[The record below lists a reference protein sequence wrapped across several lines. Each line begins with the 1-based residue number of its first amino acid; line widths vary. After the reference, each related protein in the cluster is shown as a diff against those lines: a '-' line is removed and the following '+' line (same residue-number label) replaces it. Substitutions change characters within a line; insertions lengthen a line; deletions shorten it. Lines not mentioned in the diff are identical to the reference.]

1 MGESSYLLTTR
12 LSQSTSKEKS
22 VMIITV
28 ENSLVMYSL
37 TTTDF
42 PKTNKTNK
50 MLKLMIFLI
59 NVAYF
64 PDSV

>member
-1 MGESSYLLTTR
+1 
-12 LSQSTSKEKS
+12 
-22 VMIITV
+22 MIITV

-42 PKTNKTNK
+42 PKTNKAKK
-50 MLKLMIFLI
+50 MLELIIFLI

>member
-1 MGESSYLLTTR
+1 
-12 LSQSTSKEKS
+12 
-22 VMIITV
+22 MIITV

-37 TTTDF
+37 TTTDLT
-42 PKTNKTNK
+42 KTNKTNK
-50 MLKLMIFLI
+50 MLKLIIFLI